1 MMTRFGRASATV
13 VTAFALTIPLLQGC
27 ATSSPSDPR
36 VVAAETDK
44 PFNSWLNTLLTQ
56 VKADPKYRRLPLD
69 TEAQEEEFMVWLHN
83 AYHHRV
89 TKEEFSAWVN
99 SQYPNHQYEVSFIV
113 SRLP

>member
-1 MMTRFGRASATV
+1 MMTRFSRASAAV

-27 ATSSPSDPR
+27 ATSSQDDPR
-36 VVAAETDK
+36 VVAAGMDK
-44 PFNSWLNTLLTQ
+44 PFNNWLDTLVTQ
-56 VKADPKYRRLPLD
+56 IKADPKYKRLPLD
-69 TEAQEEEFMVWLHN
+69 TEAQQQEFTVWLHN

-99 SQYPNHQYEVSFIV
+99 GQYPNHQYEVSFIV